1 MFCSVVG
8 PPALCVRIN
17 AREMREGRKGAAQE
31 QESSVLLPSYLVD
44 FGICEASSQF
54 SWVGFRASQ
63 AKNSHLSVKYIPQ
76 IPVKE
81 PQVKENPHAP
91 PRPQDSR
98 PQAPGVNRAS
108 HFLHFQR

>member
-54 SWVGFRASQ
+54 SHSI
-63 AKNSHLSVKYIPQ
+63 SSIPDHL
-76 IPVKE
+76 
-81 PQVKENPHAP
+81 
-91 PRPQDSR
+91 
-98 PQAPGVNRAS
+98 
-108 HFLHFQR
+108 